1 MISGQRGT
9 RLTCRFSLR
18 APPPLGLRAPP
29 KTHHRGRGDH
39 DASGDGIPDD
49 DHPPSWPVGKLV
61 VWGPAATRGGL
72 SGCELNP

>member
-1 MISGQRGT
+1 MISGQRGK
-9 RLTCRFSLR
+9 RLTCRFSLK

-49 DHPPSWPVGKLV
+49 DHPPVLARRETCGLGPRGHARWP
-61 VWGPAATRGGL
+61 
-72 SGCELNP
+72 